1 MYRPHV
7 VFWST
12 GIVGCLHYHSK
23 QLWVSIL
30 GKLIWHYSYCSVS
43 VPRYRCKSLILKGKH
58 VKTIVGLFQR
68 QCIFCYL
75 SFPFITWHT
84 YLIVY
89 WHARKKVYVRSHK
102 LSPNFLKL
110 TSSKRSFFCFNRAFK
125 VQLIT
130 FFIWRKNCISFSRF
144 LCFSWIH
151 KFNSLWRHGIHYC
164 ILENMLFSVSF
175 EY

>member
-12 GIVGCLHYHSK
+12 GIVGCLHCHSK

-58 VKTIVGLFQR
+58 VKTIAGLFQR

-84 YLIVY
+84 YQLFIDM
-89 WHARKKVYVRSHK
+89 RGKKSM
-102 LSPNFLKL
+102 SGL
-110 TSSKRSFFCFNRAFK
+110 TSFSQISLSLLPLKDHFFCFNRAFK
-125 VQLIT
+125 VQLIK